1 MTPADALALAMT
13 KGLDLV
19 EVAPTSV
26 PPVCRILDYGK
37 YIYEQNKKQHEAKK
51 KQRHIHVKEVKFRPK
66 TDEHDYEF
74 KRNHIERFLKHGD
87 KVKVSIMFRGR
98 EMQHL
103 DYGRRIL
110 DRVCQELDG
119 LGIIE
124 SSPRVEGHFM
134 SMIMSPKKGAA
145 APEKPKAAAPP
156 AEKKAK
162 TAAAEGAAPGKAATA
177 ARAARPAGETRPPGG
192 APAKRVKEQP
202 PAKPG
207 AGESGGAGETES
219 R

>member
-1 MTPADALALAMT
+1 MNPADALSLAQS

-19 EVAPTSV
+19 EVAPNSA

-37 YIYEQNKKQHEAKK
+37 FIYEQNKKQHEAKK

-74 KRNHIERFLKHGD
+74 KRNHIDRFLKHGD

-110 DRVCQELDG
+110 DRVRAELEG
-119 LGIIE
+119 VGVIE
-124 SSPRVEGHFM
+124 TMPRVEGHFM
-134 SMIMSPKKGAA
+134 SMIMSPKKGVAPAEKPPAAKPAA
-145 APEKPKAAAPP
+145 AKRTRKTAQPP
-156 AEKKAK
+156 AEKK
-162 TAAAEGAAPGKAATA
+162 E
-177 ARAARPAGETRPPGG
+177 PGG
-192 APAKRVKEQP
+192 EPERQ
-202 PAKPG
+202 G
-207 AGESGGAGETES
+207 A
-219 R
+219 

>member
-1 MTPADALALAMT
+1 MTPADALSLAQS
-13 KGLDLV
+13 KGFDLV

-37 YIYEQNKKQHEAKK
+37 YVYEQNKKQHEAKK

-74 KRNHIERFLKHGD
+74 KRKHIERFLGQGD

-103 DYGRRIL
+103 EYGRRIL
-110 DRVCQELDG
+110 DRVREELEGIG
-119 LGIIE
+119 LIE

-134 SMIMSPKKGAA
+134 SMIMTPKKGAVV
-145 APEKPKAAAPP
+145 EKPAKA
-156 AEKKAK
+156 
-162 TAAAEGAAPGKAATA
+162 
-177 ARAARPAGETRPPGG
+177 
-192 APAKRVKEQP
+192 APAKTPKGGKSKTGP
-202 PAKPG
+202 TSDG
-207 AGESGGAGETES
+207 AESPERAPQQG
-219 R
+219 

>member
-1 MTPADALALAMT
+1 MTPADALALAQS

-37 YIYEQNKKQHEAKK
+37 YIYEQNKKQHDAKK
-51 KQRHIHVKEVKFRPK
+51 KQKHIHVKEVKFRPK
-66 TDEHDYEF
+66 TEEHDYEF

-110 DRVCQELDG
+110 DRVMKELDG
-119 LGIIE
+119 ICIVE
-124 SSPRVEGHFM
+124 SNPRVEGHFM
-134 SMIMSPKKGAA
+134 SMIMSPKKGLIAEKA
-145 APEKPKAAAPP
+145 EAKAPAEKPKASRPKAEVKVASEAA
-156 AEKKAK
+156 K
-162 TAAAEGAAPGKAATA
+162 
-177 ARAARPAGETRPPGG
+177 GG
-192 APAKRVKEQP
+192 
-202 PAKPG
+202 KPG
-207 AGESGGAGETES
+207 PA
-219 R
+219 

>member
-1 MTPADALALAMT
+1 MNEKIRAREIRVIDEEGNQLGILTPGDALALAQSR
-13 KGLDLV
+13 GLDLV

-37 YIYEQNKKQHEAKK
+37 YIYEQSKKQHEAKK

-110 DRVCQELDG
+110 DRVSAELDG

-124 SSPRVEGHFM
+124 TSPRVEGHFM
-134 SMIMSPKKGAA
+134 SMIMAPKKGAVV
-145 APEKPKAAAPP
+145 PEKP
-156 AEKKAK
+156 
-162 TAAAEGAAPGKAATA
+162 A
-177 ARAARPAGETRPPGG
+177 ARAA
-192 APAKRVKEQP
+192 PAKSPEKRVSKE
-202 PAKPG
+202 PAV
-207 AGESGGAGETES
+207 AGDAGKAE
-219 R
+219 

>member
-1 MTPADALALAMT
+1 VNEKIRAREIRVVDEEGNQLGILTPGDALALAQSR
-13 KGLDLV
+13 GLDLV

-98 EMQHL
+98 ELQHL

-110 DRVCQELDG
+110 DRVSAELDG

-124 SSPRVEGHFM
+124 ASPRVEGHFM
-134 SMIMSPKKGAA
+134 SMIMAPKKGVVV
-145 APEKPKAAAPP
+145 PEKP
-156 AEKKAK
+156 
-162 TAAAEGAAPGKAATA
+162 
-177 ARAARPAGETRPPGG
+177 ARAA
-192 APAKRVKEQP
+192 PAKSPEKRVSKE
-202 PAKPG
+202 AAA
-207 AGESGGAGETES
+207 AGDARKAE
-219 R
+219 